1 MSKHEM
7 TSTQI
12 ESRNDQHKEMQAKL
26 ESLGIPFE
34 LVKVFGKIGTHVH
47 ILCKGANTSHKWAHV
62 LAKLSDEVP
71 GITKTMW
78 EAKQNKG
85 TTLRPTMIKGF
96 MVRVSL

>member
-1 MSKHEM
+1 M
-7 TSTQI
+7 
-12 ESRNDQHKEMQAKL
+12 NAQHQEMQAKL

-47 ILCKGANTSHKWAHV
+47 ILCKGVNTAHKWAHV
-62 LAKLSDEVP
+62 LAKLSNEAP

-96 MVRVSL
+96 LVSVRI